1 LASFSDNP
9 CFLIEENFQITKA
22 GYLTDKNT
30 SFESNMLATSY
41 FGILETLRKM
51 GLGVYTTRDLNQSI
65 WWMIGMHGYLEKN
78 HYPKHRKYFSMEE
91 RAVGML
97 SAVPGISEARAKK
110 MLKNGSIAEAIQNGK
125 VEGLTELQGRKVM
138 EVLKWKKN

>member
-1 LASFSDNP
+1 
-9 CFLIEENFQITKA
+9 
-22 GYLTDKNT
+22 
-30 SFESNMLATSY
+30 MLATSY

-51 GLGVYTTRDLNQSI
+51 GLDVYTTRDLNQSI
-65 WWMIGMHGYLEKN
+65 WWMISIHGYLEKN
-78 HYPKHRKYFSMEE
+78 HFPKHRKYFSMEE

-110 MLKNGSIAEAIQNGK
+110 MLAKGSIADAVTNGK

-138 EVLKWKKN
+138 DVLIWRNQ